1 MELTGPTGPTHSK
14 WPKEAVRSY
23 RIIGAAVACEGGGGG
38 QGGPGA
44 LPYSVVNGRSQ
55 SERTGGGGGGGG
67 AAADQHIAIKAPGMD
82 QTNGTPHFFAVEVA

>member
-1 MELTGPTGPTHSK
+1 MELTGTTGPTHSK

-23 RIIGAAVACEGGGGG
+23 RITGAAVACEGGGG

-55 SERTGGGGGGGG
+55 SERTGGGGGGG
-67 AAADQHIAIKAPGMD
+67 AADQHIAIKAPGMD
-82 QTNGTPHFFAVEVA
+82 QTNGTPSFFAMEVA